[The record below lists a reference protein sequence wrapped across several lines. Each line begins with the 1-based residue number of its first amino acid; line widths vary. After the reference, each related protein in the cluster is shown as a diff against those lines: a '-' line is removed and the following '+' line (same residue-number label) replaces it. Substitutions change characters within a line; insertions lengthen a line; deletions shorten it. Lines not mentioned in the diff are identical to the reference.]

1 MLFITTNKSRE
12 SSGMKM
18 YGVLSEYGGLRMK
31 KNGKRYARRK
41 IQERNNW
48 GNNIQKIHSELVKT
62 SSDIQDE
69 EFLKES
75 AERLIRILGEPTRTY
90 KDRIFRMLLSDRK
103 TALEVYNAMNDSNYD
118 NPDELVFTTLKNAV
132 YMGMKNDVSF
142 IISSQLVL
150 YEHQSS
156 INPNMPL
163 RDLFYTAC
171 VLSGLIMNE
180 NIYGKHQILVPEP
193 KFVIFYNGKEKM
205 PERSEL
211 RLSDAYEKHS
221 GTPSLELVIQVININ
236 YGCNKELMEKSR
248 TLREY
253 MIFVET
259 VRNYEKEYE
268 FKEAVEYAIDDCIRN
283 NILRSFLIKSRAEV
297 LKVFLFEYDQEKH
310 IRQEKDESR
319 EEGRKEGIKEGIKLG
334 RKEGLELGEIQML
347 VKQMQKGRITMEEA
361 AEDAGMTV
369 EKFTDA
375 MEHVMSQL
383 I

>member
-1 MLFITTNKSRE
+1 M
-12 SSGMKM
+12 
-18 YGVLSEYGGLRMK
+18 
-31 KNGKRYARRK
+31 
-41 IQERNNW
+41 IQ
-48 GNNIQKIHSELVKT
+48 
-62 SSDIQDE
+62 
-69 EFLKES
+69 
-75 AERLIRILGEPTRTY
+75 A
-90 KDRIFRMLLSDRK
+90 
-103 TALEVYNAMNDSNYD
+103 
-118 NPDELVFTTLKNAV
+118 
-132 YMGMKNDVSF
+132 
-142 IISSQLVL
+142 
-150 YEHQSS
+150 
-156 INPNMPL
+156 
-163 RDLFYTAC
+163 
-171 VLSGLIMNE
+171 
-180 NIYGKHQILVPEP
+180 
-193 KFVIFYNGKEKM
+193 
-205 PERSEL
+205 
-211 RLSDAYEKHS
+211 
-221 GTPSLELVIQVININ
+221 ININ
-236 YGCNKELMEKSR
+236 SEYNKELTEKSR

>member
-1 MLFITTNKSRE
+1 MLFITINKSRE

-31 KNGKRYARRK
+31 KNGKQYVRRK

-48 GNNIQKIHSELVKT
+48 GNNIQKIPSELVKT

-75 AERLIRILGEPTRTY
+75 VERLIRILGEPTRTY

-103 TALEVYNAMNDSNYD
+103 TALEVYNAMNDSDYD
-118 NPDELVFTTLKNAV
+118 NLDELVFTTLKNAV

-180 NIYGKHQILVPEP
+180 NIYGKHQIMVPEP
-193 KFVIFYNGKEKM
+193 KFVIFYNGKEKV

-221 GTPSLELVIQVININ
+221 GTPALELVI
-236 YGCNKELMEKSR
+236 R
-248 TLREY
+248 
-253 MIFVET
+253 
-259 VRNYEKEYE
+259 
-268 FKEAVEYAIDDCIRN
+268 
-283 NILRSFLIKSRAEV
+283 
-297 LKVFLFEYDQEKH
+297 
-310 IRQEKDESR
+310 
-319 EEGRKEGIKEGIKLG
+319 
-334 RKEGLELGEIQML
+334 
-347 VKQMQKGRITMEEA
+347 
-361 AEDAGMTV
+361 
-369 EKFTDA
+369 
-375 MEHVMSQL
+375 
-383 I
+383 

>member
-142 IISSQLVL
+142 IISSQLFC
-150 YEHQSS
+150 
-156 INPNMPL
+156 M
-163 RDLFYTAC
+163 
-171 VLSGLIMNE
+171 
-180 NIYGKHQILVPEP
+180 
-193 KFVIFYNGKEKM
+193 
-205 PERSEL
+205 
-211 RLSDAYEKHS
+211 
-221 GTPSLELVIQVININ
+221 NIN
-236 YGCNKELMEKSR
+236 H
-248 TLREY
+248 
-253 MIFVET
+253 
-259 VRNYEKEYE
+259 
-268 FKEAVEYAIDDCIRN
+268 
-283 NILRSFLIKSRAEV
+283 RS
-297 LKVFLFEYDQEKH
+297 
-310 IRQEKDESR
+310 
-319 EEGRKEGIKEGIKLG
+319 
-334 RKEGLELGEIQML
+334 IQIC
-347 VKQMQKGRITMEEA
+347 R
-361 AEDAGMTV
+361 
-369 EKFTDA
+369 
-375 MEHVMSQL
+375 
-383 I
+383 